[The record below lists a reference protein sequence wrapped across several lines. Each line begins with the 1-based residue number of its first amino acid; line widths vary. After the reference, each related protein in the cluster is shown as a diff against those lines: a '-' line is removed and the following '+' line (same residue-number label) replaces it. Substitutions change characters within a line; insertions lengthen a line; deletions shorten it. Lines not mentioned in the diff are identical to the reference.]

1 MFDLLYPHKCRICG
15 KDADILCEDCLKK
28 EDYYFYQSF
37 ELPSVDDADSPLIYR
52 DFVRQAMHRYK
63 FNGRRSY
70 ADWFAKFTAECIQS
84 KLDIWKPDFITYVPL
99 SFGRWFKRGF
109 NQSEL
114 VAKIIS
120 KKLDLPLEKTL
131 VKRAFIKKQS
141 SINDENKRA
150 ENVKNAFKIR
160 KNAHVENKRI
170 LLIDDVITTGSTV
183 VSCAKVLRNAGAQKI
198 FVVSMTKTPIK
209 SKKN

>member
-1 MFDLLYPHKCRICG
+1 MFDLLYPHKCQICG

-28 EDYYFYQSF
+28 GDYYFYQSF
-37 ELPSVDDADSPLIYR
+37 KLPSIDDADSPLIYR

-183 VSCAKVLRNAGAQKI
+183 VSCSKVLRSAGAQKI